1 MVEDFVNAKHA
12 KEALK
17 RVSKGFSSSA
27 SMFDTSYAYKCSWH
41 KNERDSGVTLYN
53 VKDHWLL
60 YCLNL
65 ILAHR
70 NIFFNDVN
78 ELLI

>member
-1 MVEDFVNAKHA
+1 MQINATDTKNVSDPVVEDFVNAKHA

-27 SMFDTSYAYKCSWH
+27 SMFDTSYAYKCSWR

-53 VKDHWLL
+53 VKDH
-60 YCLNL
+60 
-65 ILAHR
+65 
-70 NIFFNDVN
+70 
-78 ELLI
+78 